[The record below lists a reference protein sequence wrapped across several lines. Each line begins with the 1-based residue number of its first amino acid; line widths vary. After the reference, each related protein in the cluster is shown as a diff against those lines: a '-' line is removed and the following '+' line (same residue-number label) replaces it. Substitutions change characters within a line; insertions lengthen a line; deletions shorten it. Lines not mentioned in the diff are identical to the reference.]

1 MLMKYTIVKYI
12 IRVLYDR
19 LLQNR
24 KNDFDIPERE
34 IFLRAGKFRV
44 MLHFAATVRCDCL
57 SFVTY
62 LHLPHSELNMGT
74 KFLINHIFNMCVCF
88 IDLTVLTNCKIN
100 KNELVL

>member
-34 IFLRAGKFRV
+34 IFLGAGKFRV

-74 KFLINHIFNMCVCF
+74 KFLINHIFNMCVF
-88 IDLTVLTNCKIN
+88 H
-100 KNELVL
+100 